1 MYKTVVEL
9 TIMSNDL
16 FISNLKLST
25 KVNPMTI
32 DEVEQLCLNKDIL
45 YRKFD
50 NFICFNIK
58 REKRSIKNPEE
69 LDHFAYSIWKK
80 AECLKNNTSN
90 PDFNNKSHCNISKV
104 KENEI
109 GECLRTLKR
118 FLDISTEKIK
128 YKIDNITATIKTDH
142 KINLKK
148 FEKQNRYKENISYN
162 PESFPGLVIRKN
174 NLTYIEFT
182 SGSIN
187 IVGGKSRK
195 QILKG
200 IPWIKSIVSKLKRR
214 KEYKCCDSNFCA
226 YKG

>member
-1 MYKTVVEL
+1 
-9 TIMSNDL
+9 MSNDL

-32 DEVEQLCLNKDIL
+32 DELEQLCLNKDIL
-45 YRKFD
+45 YDKFD

-58 REKRSIKNPEE
+58 RKKTRSIKNPEK

-80 AECLKNNTSN
+80 AECLKNNKWN
-90 PDFNNKSHCNISKV
+90 PAFNNKSHCNISKV

-109 GECLRTLKR
+109 GKCLRKLKR

-162 PESFPGLVIRKN
+162 PERFPGLVIKKN
-174 NLTYIEFT
+174 NLTYIVFT

-195 QILKG
+195 QILEG
-200 IPWIKSIVSKLKRR
+200 IPWIKSIVSNLKRR

>member
-1 MYKTVVEL
+1 
-9 TIMSNDL
+9 MSNNL
-16 FISNLKLST
+16 FISNIKLST
-25 KVNPMTI
+25 KLNSITI

-45 YRKFD
+45 YHKFD

-69 LDHFAYSIWKK
+69 FDHFAYSIWKK

-90 PDFNNKSHCNISKV
+90 PAFNNKSHCNISKV

-109 GECLRTLKR
+109 GECLRKLKW

-148 FEKQNRYKENISYN
+148 FAKQNQDEENISYN
-162 PESFPGLVIRKN
+162 PESFPGLVIKKN
-174 NLTYIEFT
+174 GLTYIVFT

-187 IVGGKSRK
+187 IVGGKSRE
-195 QILKG
+195 QILEG
-200 IPWIKSIVSKLKRR
+200 IPWIESIVSKLKKR
-214 KEYKCCDSNFCA
+214 KKHKCCGDTFCA

>member
-1 MYKTVVEL
+1 MG
-9 TIMSNDL
+9 
-16 FISNLKLST
+16 ISNIKLST
-25 KVNPMTI
+25 KLNSITI

-45 YRKFD
+45 YHKFD

-58 REKRSIKNPEE
+58 REKRSIKKPEE
-69 LDHFAYSIWKK
+69 FDHFAYSIWKK

-90 PDFNNKSHCNISKV
+90 PAFNNKSHCNISKV

-109 GECLRTLKR
+109 GECLRKLKW

-148 FEKQNRYKENISYN
+148 FAKQNQDEENISYN
-162 PESFPGLVIRKN
+162 PESFPGLVIKKN
-174 NLTYIEFT
+174 GLTYIVFT

-187 IVGGKSRK
+187 IVGGKSRE
-195 QILKG
+195 QIL
-200 IPWIKSIVSKLKRR
+200 
-214 KEYKCCDSNFCA
+214 
-226 YKG
+226 